1 MTKTREQYDKLQGTI
16 SKFCF
21 HAAFKYLHSL
31 MVRDLLVD
39 ACNSLKLLA
48 IIILAGILP
57 HYQVI
62 LNSATKEQ
70 NITAIIDIRLCN
82 TLLLYAIIDYPFGI
96 FDHFLYNMQCAC

>member
-1 MTKTREQYDKLQGTI
+1 
-16 SKFCF
+16 
-21 HAAFKYLHSL
+21 

-48 IIILAGILP
+48 IIILTGILP

-82 TLLLYAIIDYPFGI
+82 TTV
-96 FDHFLYNMQCAC
+96 